1 MTFSLVYLSLCRLFG
16 LVRSARR
23 SESDKDIE
31 IMVLRH
37 QVRILQR
44 QLHARVPYRPAAGPS
59 LLCSAVCCLEAGRDP
74 SWSPPRPSFDDTEKR
89 PSTSG
94 GDGENN
100 EALAARGGQGITQD
114 FCFPRPRSGRRPLP
128 MEEHSAPVIAMPQRR

>member
-23 SESDKDIE
+23 SESDKDIQ

-74 SWSPPRPSFDDTEKR
+74 SWSPPRPSFDGTEKR

-100 EALAARGGQGITQD
+100 EALAAR
-114 FCFPRPRSGRRPLP
+114 R
-128 MEEHSAPVIAMPQRR
+128 